1 MEISEL
7 KGKMTV
13 KLKDRV
19 VFSSGSAAINKQG
32 REALDAVAK
41 AFHGLEGKNV
51 IVAGYT
57 DNVPVKGR
65 AATRTT
71 GTSPRRAR

>member
-1 MEISEL
+1 
-7 KGKMTV
+7 MTV

-32 REALDAVAK
+32 QEALAAVAK
-41 AFHGLEGKNV
+41 AFQGLQGKNV

-57 DNVPVKGR
+57 DDVR
-65 AATRTT
+65 CQ
-71 GTSPRRAR
+71 